1 MVDVRGGDASL
12 FVLVASNFRAKHDQ
26 IFSASLLISAQKFT
40 TSGLFE
46 FQSLILYL
54 SIQMIERKSR

>member
-12 FVLVASNFRAKHDQ
+12 FVLVAPNFRAKHDQ
-26 IFSASLLISAQKFT
+26 IFSASLWISAQKFT